1 MSKITKER
9 FEQVC
14 CDLKPQIETIR
25 ENNRQGPETGPPIT
39 DARSAVLYA
48 LLLQLYSD
56 LNLKPPLGL
65 QPVSGP
71 TREATLKTGIR
82 RFVAARSDEDFNPYP
97 SLNDLLVDLKEG
109 EM

>member
-1 MSKITKER
+1 MSKLTKER
-9 FEQVC
+9 FEQAC
-14 CDLKPQIETIR
+14 SALKPQIETIR
-25 ENNRQGPETGPPIT
+25 EINRQEPETVPPIT
-39 DARSAVLYA
+39 DGRSAVLYA

-56 LNLKPPLGL
+56 LNLEPPLGL

-82 RFVAARSDEDFNPYP
+82 HFVAAHSDEDFNPYP